1 MCALVAQH
9 LVVEPASCFFLVGLE
24 GRGCAPQHLLS
35 SVYVF
40 LVPCRE
46 NVLPLF
52 CFLVQPLRAKHL
64 LPQSTMATLHVP
76 ATLCQVVAPAMWC
89 ATQATHH

>member
-1 MCALVAQH
+1 
-9 LVVEPASCFFLVGLE
+9 
-24 GRGCAPQHLLS
+24 
-35 SVYVF
+35 
-40 LVPCRE
+40 
-46 NVLPLF
+46 VLPLF

-89 ATQATHH
+89 ATQATHHLQQR